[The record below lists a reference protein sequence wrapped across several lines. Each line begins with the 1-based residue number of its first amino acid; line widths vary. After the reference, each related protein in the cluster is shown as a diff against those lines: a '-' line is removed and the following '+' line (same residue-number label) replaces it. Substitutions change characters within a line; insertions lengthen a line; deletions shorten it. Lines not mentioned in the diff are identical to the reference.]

1 MLNTKNKILHYK
13 TLYVIPFKTMTE
25 VLSNVLTETPWI
37 FTAPDKNDPDKFVG
51 LEIATAD
58 TSRTIFIKI
67 RLQFEENCYFCKYER
82 LELGVSLNNLYKL
95 LKSVD
100 KDDSLSMY
108 VEENDRQNLIME
120 IEVYVRL
127 KI

>member
-108 VEENDRQNLIME
+108 VEENDRQNLIM
-120 IEVYVRL
+120 
-127 KI
+127 